1 MISVLFPPMAAV
13 GAKRPLHL
21 VRNLPRFGWDPVVL
35 SGDPA
40 LEAVDPALSEVLPPG
55 LPVSRG
61 YTSRWI
67 KRPARRKTRR
77 DVPGP
82 QGRGRGISY
91 LDPFDRYLPALRA
104 GIRESLRLIREF
116 DPRVI
121 HVCADPWTSLL
132 AGIELRR
139 RTGLPLIA
147 DLRDPWSLHQGKM
160 ALRSPAT
167 RWLIR
172 RLERRVFRTA
182 QRVVL
187 NTEECRDAYAQLYEG
202 RIPGS
207 RFVAIRNAFDGGLF
221 LDRPID
227 RTSAFQVLHFGDF
240 RRFVPAEPLLRG
252 FASFIRRNRLAPG
265 SARLRCVGQVP
276 AEARSLALELG
287 LDPFLEI
294 LPPVPYRESLSLLK
308 GADVLALCN
317 GAGIPVIP
325 SKLYDYLAAR
335 RPILSL
341 SGNAEPN
348 RIVLEAGA
356 GLAAPPDD
364 PEAIAAALSALRTRA
379 AGPARGEVAAEA
391 VEPFSAVE
399 QSRRFSRVLDEIS
412 EG

>member
-1 MISVLFPPMAAV
+1 
-13 GAKRPLHL
+13 
-21 VRNLPRFGWDPVVL
+21 
-35 SGDPA
+35 
-40 LEAVDPALSEVLPPG
+40 
-55 LPVSRG
+55 
-61 YTSRWI
+61 
-67 KRPARRKTRR
+67 
-77 DVPGP
+77 
-82 QGRGRGISY
+82 
-91 LDPFDRYLPALRA
+91 
-104 GIRESLRLIREF
+104 
-116 DPRVI
+116 
-121 HVCADPWTSLL
+121 
-132 AGIELRR
+132 
-139 RTGLPLIA
+139 
-147 DLRDPWSLHQGKM
+147 
-160 ALRSPAT
+160 
-167 RWLIR
+167 
-172 RLERRVFRTA
+172 
-182 QRVVL
+182 
-187 NTEECRDAYAQLYEG
+187 
-202 RIPGS
+202 
-207 RFVAIRNAFDGGLF
+207 
-221 LDRPID
+221 
-227 RTSAFQVLHFGDF
+227 
-240 RRFVPAEPLLRG
+240 
-252 FASFIRRNRLAPG
+252 
-265 SARLRCVGQVP
+265 
-276 AEARSLALELG
+276 